1 MEDIKIVDPD
11 VQKEQR
17 ERRLRESLN
26 RPIEQVTTQYI
37 VTQLGGEQYGIDIKY
52 ISNIIRMSKITRVP
66 KVANYIK
73 GVINV
78 RGVVIPT
85 LSLRLKMG
93 LEDDEITKKTR
104 IIILTLEAHESI
116 GILVDEV
123 KEVVT
128 LDEDHIER
136 MGYEKDDKDRFLSGV
151 GKADGRLISLLDITS
166 VLSDVVDA

>member
-1 MEDIKIVDPD
+1 MDEVKTIDAE
-11 VQKEQR
+11 QK

-26 RPIEQVTTQYI
+26 RPIERETTQYI

-66 KVANYIK
+66 KVSNYIK

-104 IIILTLEAHESI
+104 IIILTLEQHESI

-128 LDEDHIER
+128 LDEEHIER
-136 MGYEKDDKDRFLSGV
+136 MGYEKDEKDRFLSGV

-166 VLSDVVDA
+166 VLADVVDA

>member
-1 MEDIKIVDPD
+1 MDE
-11 VQKEQR
+11 QKR
-17 ERRLRESLN
+17 NESLN
-26 RPIEQVTTQYI
+26 RPIEHDTTQYI

-66 KVANYIK
+66 KVPNYIK

-85 LSLRLKMG
+85 ISLRVKMG
-93 LEDDEITKKTR
+93 LEDDVITKKTR
-104 IIILTLEAHESI
+104 IIILTLEQHESI

-128 LDEDHIER
+128 LDDEHIEKI
-136 MGYEKDDKDRFLSGV
+136 GYEKDAKDRFLSGV
-151 GKADGRLISLLDITS
+151 GKTDNRLISLLDITA
-166 VLSDVVDA
+166 VLADVVDA

>member
-1 MEDIKIVDPD
+1 MDEIKILDE
-11 VQKEQR
+11 QKR
-17 ERRLRESLN
+17 DMSLN
-26 RPIEQVTTQYI
+26 RPAKRDTTQFI

-66 KVANYIK
+66 KVPDYIK

-85 LSLRLKMG
+85 ISLRLKMG
-93 LEDDEITKKTR
+93 LPEDEVTKKTR
-104 IIILTLEAHESI
+104 IIILTLEQHESI
-116 GILVDEV
+116 GVLVDEV

-136 MGYEKDDKDRFLSGV
+136 MGYEKDDKERFLSGV
-151 GKADGRLISLLDITS
+151 GKADGKLISLLDITS
-166 VLSDVVDA
+166 VLAEVVDV

>member
-1 MEDIKIVDPD
+1 MDEVKVIDD
-11 VQKEQR
+11 QKR
-17 ERRLRESLN
+17 DLSLN
-26 RPIEQVTTQYI
+26 RPTKRDTTQFI

-66 KVANYIK
+66 KVPDYIK

-85 LSLRLKMG
+85 ISLRLKMG
-93 LEDDEITKKTR
+93 LPEDEVTKKTR
-104 IIILTLEAHESI
+104 IIILTLEQHESI
-116 GILVDEV
+116 GVLVDEV

-136 MGYEKDDKDRFLSGV
+136 MGYEKDDKERFLSGV
-151 GKADGRLISLLDITS
+151 GKADGKLISLLDITS
-166 VLSDVVDA
+166 VLAEVVDV

>member
-1 MEDIKIVDPD
+1 MDEVKTMDAEQ
-11 VQKEQR
+11 QKEQR

-26 RPIEQVTTQYI
+26 RPIEHETTQYI

-85 LSLRLKMG
+85 ISLRLKMG

-104 IIILTLEAHESI
+104 IIILTLEQHESI
-116 GILVDEV
+116 GVLVDE
-123 KEVVT
+123 E
-128 LDEDHIER
+128 HIEKI
-136 MGYEKDDKDRFLSGV
+136 GYEKDEKDRFLSGV

-166 VLSDVVDA
+166 VLADVVDA